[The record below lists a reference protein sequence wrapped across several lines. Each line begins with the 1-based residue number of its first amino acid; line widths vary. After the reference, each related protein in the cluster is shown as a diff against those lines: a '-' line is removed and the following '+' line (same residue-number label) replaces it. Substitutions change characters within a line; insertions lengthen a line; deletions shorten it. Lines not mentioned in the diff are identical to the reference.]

1 MQKILG
7 YMRRAITEFD
17 MLSDGDKV
25 AVGVSGGKDSLIL
38 LKGLALLR
46 NFIGIDY
53 DVTAI
58 TLDPC
63 FGGKLGDYSAVSRL
77 CESLGVPFIL
87 EQTHIGEIVFDVR
100 HEEHPCSLCARMR
113 RGALHNTAKK
123 AGCNKVA
130 LGHHYNDV
138 VETFMMNLF
147 IEGRIGCFAPKAF
160 LTRREIGVIRPLVFA
175 PEYEIKRAARRENL
189 EIVKSACPA
198 DGHTMRQEMKNFLAE
213 REKSDRGFTDRIFGA
228 LRRSGVDGW
237 GFKENNA
244 NGEENL

>member
-38 LKGLALLR
+38 LKGLVLLR

-63 FGGKLGDYSAVSRL
+63 FGGVPGDYSAVGEL
-77 CESLGVPFIL
+77 CDSLGVPYIL
-87 EQTHIGEIVFDVR
+87 EQSHIGEIVFDIR

-113 RGALHNTAKK
+113 RGALHNEAKK
-123 AGCNKVA
+123 AGCTKVA
-130 LGHHYNDV
+130 LGHHYNDA
-138 VETFMMNLF
+138 VETFIMNLF
-147 IEGRIGCFAPKAF
+147 VEGRIGCFAPKAY

-175 PEYEIKRAARRENL
+175 PEYEIKRAARKEDLR
-189 EIVKSACPA
+189 IVKSKCPV
-198 DGHTMRQEMKNFLAE
+198 DGHTMREQTKQFLADRE
-213 REKSDRGFTDRIFGA
+213 REDHGFTDRIFGA
-228 LRRSGVDGW
+228 MRRAGIDGW
-237 GFKENNA
+237 GYKEK
-244 NGEENL
+244 GE